1 MRRLAK
7 QDREDDYG
15 SRRDY
20 QEIEQSKGIRLFSAL
35 ENLSWPVEISA
46 HVGKALLGA
55 GAFVRS
61 PVEVGMTLRM
71 SVGGKTIAE
80 RRYSIAD
87 AWVRTGVCAGID
99 CPATAEISLIFDETQ
114 EYVDVWGLAAGGVVF
129 PGTKI
134 DEMSAIGE
142 IDLAHLVPET
152 FYLNHSDRLPDGL
165 IGFQAQGDGA
175 EIALKKCS
183 YCGRHLPLRPGTA
196 GRLSFH
202 KHNAKRSAHQNECRS
217 CKKWRINDAFNPLRT
232 TDQLNE
238 SSVITRERRFLL
250 REAVILQSIKEREG
264 RGLKSIVWDR
274 FGRKCFYCEKP
285 LALKEV
291 QLDHTRPLA
300 YLWPIDEY
308 ATCLCA
314 EHNNHKKD
322 CFPVD
327 FYTDDQLVRLSDI
340 TGLPLDELKAK
351 LICQSELQRI
361 RGNLIEFAQRA
372 DARAFN
378 AIARKVLELSPD
390 VDLWAELRAA
400 DKETFDETK
409 RLAAV
414 RPGAVIDSRAAALK
428 ADLDA
433 LED

>member
-20 QEIEQSKGIRLFSAL
+20 QEIEQSKGVRLFSAL
-35 ENLSWPVEISA
+35 EKLNWAVEIA
-46 HVGKALLGA
+46 ADVDKVLFGA
-55 GAFVRS
+55 GGFVRS
-61 PVEVGMTLRM
+61 PAEIGMTLRV
-71 SVGGKTIAE
+71 SVGGKTTAE
-80 RRYSIAD
+80 RRYSIGD
-87 AWVRTGVCAGID
+87 AWVRIGASVEVD
-99 CPATAEISLIFDETQ
+99 CPATAEISLLFDDAQ
-114 EYVDVWGLAAGGVVF
+114 EYVDVWGLAAGVVDLA
-129 PGTKI
+129 GTNT
-134 DEMSAIGE
+134 DEMPAIGDV
-142 IDLAHLVPET
+142 DLSHLVPET
-152 FYLNHSDRLPDGL
+152 FYLNHNDQLPNGL
-165 IGFQAQGDGA
+165 LGFDAQGDGA

-183 YCGRHLPLRPGTA
+183 YCGRHLPLGPGTA

-202 KHNAKRSAHQNECRS
+202 KHNAKLSGHQNECRS

-238 SSVITRERRFLL
+238 SSVITRERRILL
-250 REAVILQSIKEREG
+250 REAVILQTIKERQG

-300 YLWPIDEY
+300 YLWPIDEH

-322 CFPVD
+322 RFPVD
-327 FYTDDQLVRLSDI
+327 FYTEDQLVKLSDI
-340 TGLPLDELKAK
+340 TGMALDELKEK
-351 LICQSELQRI
+351 SICQPELQRI
-361 RGNLIEFAQRA
+361 RNNLVDFAQRA

-378 AIARKVLELSPD
+378 AIARKVLELNPD
-390 VDLWAELRAA
+390 VDLWAELAA
-400 DKETFDETK
+400 TDKETFDETK

-414 RPGAVIDSRAAALK
+414 RPAAVIDKRAATLDAE
-428 ADLDA
+428 LDA